1 MNGPAPSMFVM
12 LSAVAGSSPKWR
24 VSWELAGA
32 FMARQYYAMTNG
44 VVSEQVY
51 AGFWLRLAAAIID
64 SLLLL
69 AIILPIEL
77 AVYGREYLDATKLI
91 YGPVDFIVS
100 WVFPVVATILFWIYR
115 AATPGKIWLKLRI
128 ADARTGQPPSLQQ
141 SIVRYFGYFLSII
154 PLFLGF
160 LWIAWDPRKQG
171 FHDKLAGTVV
181 LVRPRA
187 AQSPPV
193 QSAPPT
199 HA

>member
-1 MNGPAPSMFVM
+1 
-12 LSAVAGSSPKWR
+12 
-24 VSWELAGA
+24 
-32 FMARQYYAMTNG
+32 MTNG
-44 VVSEQVY
+44 VVSEATY
-51 AGFWLRLAAAIID
+51 AGFWIRLAASIID

-77 AVYGREYLDATKLI
+77 AVYGREYLDSTKLI
-91 YGPVDFIVS
+91 YGPVDFLVS
-100 WVFPVVATILFWIYR
+100 WVFPVVATILFWINR

-141 SIVRYFGYFLSII
+141 SVVRYFGYFLSII

-181 LVRPRA
+181 LVRPRESRA
-187 AQSPPV
+187 PSAQSTPP
-193 QSAPPT
+193 SPA
-199 HA
+199 